1 VPDGLLQPD
10 GATQRG
16 RVTFGTLTP
25 AAALAVEHGDM
36 PGGRLPE
43 DKPQS
48 LNLGIAPH
56 ATATLSMVILPQ
68 SVNVPGRCSSES
80 KQC

>member
-1 VPDGLLQPD
+1 VIIALLAELAAV
-10 GATQRG
+10 GARAG
-16 RVTFGTLTP
+16 
-25 AAALAVEHGDM
+25 
-36 PGGRLPE
+36 